1 MSRAEAVKAAEAEG
15 GGGGGGTAVRYSQLV
30 AEGLEEDTE
39 LVDKATDVDRDW
51 DTVVLPCDPPC
62 QQRCRPCSTG

>member
-30 AEGLEEDTE
+30 AEGLEDDAE
-39 LVDKATDVDRDW
+39 LVDKATDADRDW
-51 DTVVLPCDPPC
+51 DTFKEANPKGWGNKHGK
-62 QQRCRPCSTG
+62 RF